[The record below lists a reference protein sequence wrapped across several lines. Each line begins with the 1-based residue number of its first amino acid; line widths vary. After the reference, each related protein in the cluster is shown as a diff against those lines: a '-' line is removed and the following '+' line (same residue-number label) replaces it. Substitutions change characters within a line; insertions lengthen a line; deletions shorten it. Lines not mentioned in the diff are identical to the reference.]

1 MILGIITAMV
11 FVLVSA
17 VFFTKKLSNDSRI
30 KRLFSVIHKPLGYLL
45 VALAIAHLVLTLPLI
60 KQRPII
66 IYILG
71 IAMIICAIAAIMA
84 WNLIK
89 DKRKSLL
96 LHKILAFM
104 IVPLI
109 IAHITFCAASLNK
122 YQHEVTAI
130 SFSNPEIPAIADG
143 EYIGECNVGYIYAKV
158 KVSISNGVINDIEL
172 LDHHN
177 ERGKAGEGVIA
188 KILSEQRIDVDAVAS
203 ATNSSKVI
211 KKAVENALEKG
222 LVK

>member
-30 KRLFSVIHKPLGYLL
+30 RKLFSVIHKPLGYLL
-45 VALAIAHLVLTLPLI
+45 VVLAIAHLVLTLPLI

-71 IAMIICAIAAIMA
+71 IAMIICVIVSIMS

-89 DKRKSLL
+89 DKRKALF
-96 LHKILAFM
+96 LHKISAFI

-109 IAHITFCAASLNK
+109 IAHIAFCVASLNK
-122 YQHEVTAI
+122 YQQKIAAI
-130 SFSNPEIPAIADG
+130 SFSNPQISAIADG

-158 KVSISNGVINDIEL
+158 EVSVSNGVINNIEL

-177 ERGKAGEGVIA
+177 ERGEAGEGVIA
-188 KILSEQRIDVDAVAS
+188 KILAEQRIDVDAVAS

-211 KKAVENALEKG
+211 KKAVENAIEKG